1 MQCQSDRLYHYY
13 HDQEKKLLKSSQ
25 RLRTSIKTA
34 GAHWSFTEDAD
45 SLKTAESKKLERQ
58 LLGDIKKLGE
68 FLRESKRNLI
78 EVLEKF
84 DDFHGTSV
92 KSTELAT
99 LEETHAFLDLGRLEY
114 LNERVVQI
122 IISAEEGLNQQQ
134 QVVEQSPVVSPP
146 ATAGKYNSHFYFL
159 MISCAT
165 ETLIHVH
172 LSSLQTEE
180 NVAINF
186 THDTKVTEKTVSDAK
201 QVRRPGKW
209 STMKRRL
216 STRSMTESGKFS
228 SKSEESAMHLGHSLE
243 TTKSWAE
250 RIRSR
255 RAGRRESVGALAIH
269 QIELMMID
277 QGLQD

>member
-1 MQCQSDRLYHYY
+1 MTNPTIASPLQKIHGIDVDLLSKERIMNHDKTFWTCMQCQSDRLYHYY

-146 ATAGKYNSHFYFL
+146 ATPGKYKSHFLFL
-159 MISCAT
+159 NDF
-165 ETLIHVH
+165 LR
-172 LSSLQTEE
+172 QK
-180 NVAINF
+180 
-186 THDTKVTEKTVSDAK
+186 DTNS
-201 QVRRPGKW
+201 
-209 STMKRRL
+209 
-216 STRSMTESGKFS
+216 F
-228 SKSEESAMHLGHSLE
+228 
-243 TTKSWAE
+243 
-250 RIRSR
+250 
-255 RAGRRESVGALAIH
+255 
-269 QIELMMID
+269 
-277 QGLQD
+277 